1 MVPTTAK
8 GRLLNTPTNLKSLGK
23 SANATV
29 EMKATSK
36 KLTHQGDRNKIAN
49 KERSDIFHFIGVS
62 PLRQII
68 KDNQSQTL
76 IAAMD
81 LVHQEVE
88 PLVLR

>member
-1 MVPTTAK
+1 
-8 GRLLNTPTNLKSLGK
+8 LGK

-29 EMKATSK
+29 EMTATSK

-68 KDNQSQTL
+68 K
-76 IAAMD
+76 
-81 LVHQEVE
+81 
-88 PLVLR
+88 